1 MNLIFLGTAGSGKT
15 SLCHAYGEW
24 LKEQQGRTIKFVN
37 LDAGA
42 EYLPYS
48 PDFDIRSYF
57 TISEIMKNENLG
69 PNGAMLRAN
78 ELLLN
83 QVDTILER
91 ISVFDSEFTLIDTPG
106 QLEAFVFKEAGP
118 IILQKLEQT
127 SHSVAIFL
135 IDAELTHYASNLI
148 VGLLL
153 AIGVQI
159 QLGINM
165 VYIIHKAD
173 LIGQNSKLVRML
185 QEPDYFKECI
195 ISEKRGAL
203 TDLALIAQRAFAE
216 LAPSMR
222 IVTTT
227 IKTKDNSGFDKLYD
241 LIHEVFC
248 ACGDLT

>member
-15 SLCHAYGEW
+15 TLCHAYGHW
-24 LKEQQGRTIKFVN
+24 LKEQGKTISFVN

-42 EYLPYS
+42 EDLPYI
-48 PDFDIRSYF
+48 PRFDIRSYF
-57 TISEIMKNENLG
+57 TVSQIMKNEKLG

-78 ELLLN
+78 ELILN
-83 QVDTILER
+83 QIDSIIEK
-91 ISVFDSEFTLIDTPG
+91 ISSFNTEFILIDTPG

-118 IILQKLEQT
+118 LFLQKLEKQ

-135 IDAELTHYASNLI
+135 IDAELTRYASNLI

-153 AIGVQI
+153 AISVQI

-165 VYIIHKAD
+165 IYVLHKAD
-173 LIGQNSKLVRML
+173 LIPGNSKLVKIL
-185 QEPDYFKECI
+185 QNPDEFKKCI
-195 ISEKRGAL
+195 IAEKRGAL
-203 TDLALIAQRAFAE
+203 TDLALIAQRVFAD

-222 IVTTT
+222 IITTT
-227 IKTKDNSGFDKLYD
+227 TKMKTNSGFDKLYD

>member
-1 MNLIFLGTAGSGKT
+1 M
-15 SLCHAYGEW
+15 
-24 LKEQQGRTIKFVN
+24 QQGKTIKFVN

-42 EYLPYS
+42 DHLPYT
-48 PDFDIRSYF
+48 PDLDIRSYF
-57 TISEIMKNENLG
+57 TISEIMKNEDLG

-83 QVDTILER
+83 QIETILEQ
-91 ISVFDSEFTLIDTPG
+91 ISRFDSEFTLIDTPG

-118 IILQKLEQT
+118 MILQKLDKT

-135 IDAELTHYASNLI
+135 IDAELTRYASNLI

-165 VYIIHKAD
+165 IYILHKAD
-173 LIGQNSKLVRML
+173 LLAKNSKLVKML
-185 QEPDYFKECI
+185 QKPDFFRECI
-195 ISEKRGAL
+195 ISENRGAL

-227 IKTKDNSGFDKLYD
+227 IKNQDNSGFDQLYD

>member
-15 SLCHAYGEW
+15 TLCHAFGEW
-24 LKEQQGRTIKFVN
+24 LKEQGKTVSFVN

-42 EYLPYS
+42 ENLPYIS
-48 PDFDIRSYF
+48 NFDIRSHF
-57 TISEIMKNENLG
+57 TVSEIMKTEKLG

-83 QVDTILER
+83 QID
-91 ISVFDSEFTLIDTPG
+91 SVLKKVSSLNSEFILIDTPG

-118 IILQKLEQT
+118 IFLQKLAKK

-135 IDAELTHYASNLI
+135 IDAELTQYASNLI

-153 AIGVQI
+153 TISVQI

-165 VYIIHKAD
+165 IYVLHKAD
-173 LIGQNSKLVRML
+173 LIAGNSKLVKML
-185 QEPDYFKECI
+185 QNPDYFKKCI
-195 ISEKRGAL
+195 IAEKRGAL

-222 IVTTT
+222 IITTT
-227 IKTKDNSGFDKLYD
+227 AKMKNNSGFDQLYD

>member
-15 SLCHAYGEW
+15 TLCHTFGEW
-24 LKEQQGRTIKFVN
+24 LKEQGKTVSFVN

-42 EYLPYS
+42 ENLPYI
-48 PDFDIRSYF
+48 PNFDIRSHF
-57 TISEIMKNENLG
+57 TVSEIMKTEKLG
-69 PNGAMLRAN
+69 PNGAILRAN
-78 ELLLN
+78 ELLINQIDSVTEPIFSLN
-83 QVDTILER
+83 
-91 ISVFDSEFTLIDTPG
+91 SEFILIDTPG

-118 IILQKLEQT
+118 KFLQKLAKK

-135 IDAELTHYASNLI
+135 IDAELTRYASNLI

-153 AIGVQI
+153 AISIQI

-165 VYIIHKAD
+165 IYVLHKAD
-173 LIGQNSKLVRML
+173 LIAGNSKLVKML
-185 QEPDYFKECI
+185 QNPDYFKKCI
-195 ISEKRGAL
+195 IAEKRGAL

-222 IVTTT
+222 IITTT
-227 IKTKDNSGFDKLYD
+227 AKMKNNSGFDQLYD

>member
-24 LKEQQGRTIKFVN
+24 LKEQEKTVSFVN

-42 EYLPYS
+42 EYLPYI

-57 TISEIMKNENLG
+57 TISDIMKKEKLG

-78 ELLLN
+78 ELWSDHI
-83 QVDTILER
+83 DTILQE
-91 ISVFDSEFTLIDTPG
+91 ISALNSDFVLIDTPG

-118 IILQKLEQT
+118 IFLQKLDAK

-135 IDAELTHYASNLI
+135 IDAELTQYASNLI

-153 AIGVQI
+153 ALSVQI

-165 VYIIHKAD
+165 IYILHKSD
-173 LIGQNSKLVRML
+173 LMARDSKLVKML
-185 QEPDYFKECI
+185 QDPDYFKKCI
-195 ISEKRGAL
+195 IAEEHGAL

-222 IVTTT
+222 IITTSV
-227 IKTKDNSGFDKLYD
+227 KTRDNSGFDKLYD
-241 LIHEVFC
+241 LIHEIFC

>member
-24 LKEQQGRTIKFVN
+24 LKDQNKTVNFVN

-57 TISEIMKNENLG
+57 TISDIMKKEKLG

-83 QVDTILER
+83 QIDVIIEE
-91 ISVFDSEFTLIDTPG
+91 ISSLDSEYTLIDTPG

-118 IILQKLEQT
+118 SFLQKLEEK

-135 IDAELTHYASNLI
+135 IDAELTQYASNLI

-153 AIGVQI
+153 AISVQI

-165 VYIIHKAD
+165 IYILHKAD
-173 LIGQNSKLVRML
+173 LIAPDSQVVKML
-185 QEPDYFKECI
+185 QDPAYFKECI
-195 ISEKRGAL
+195 IAEERGAL

-222 IVTTT
+222 IITTT